1 MKQYSN
7 RFKACGQFD
16 RYCKVVLRHEAINYF
31 RELQRHR
38 KHEISLEEL
47 FPVYLDTL
55 SVTDSYPYES
65 HIFHF
70 YGCDLRLDND
80 HVADA
85 FINLPEQEQH
95 ILILR
100 YVLRLADGEIGS
112 SVGMS
117 RSAVQRHR
125 TKTLKTLRTQLM
137 SAMIEGKR
145 YKCNNQIARSMGD

>member
-1 MKQYSN
+1 MEQYSN
-7 RFKACGQFD
+7 KFKAWGQFD

-31 RELQRHR
+31 RELQRRR
-38 KHEISLEEL
+38 KYEISLEEL
-47 FPVYLDTL
+47 SPVYLDTL

-70 YGCDLRLDND
+70 YGCDLRIDND
-80 HVADA
+80 HVADT

-100 YVLRLADGEIGS
+100 YVLGLADGEIGR

-137 SAMIEGKR
+137 PAMIEEKQYG
-145 YKCNNQIARSMGD
+145 

>member
-1 MKQYSN
+1 MTNYRAIERMKQYSN
-7 RFKACGQFD
+7 RFKAWGQFD

-47 FPVYLDTL
+47 SSADLDTL
-55 SVTDSYPYES
+55 SVTNSYPDES

-70 YGCDLRLDND
+70 YGCDLRIDND
-80 HVADA
+80 HVANA

-100 YVLRLADGEIGS
+100 YVLELADGEIGR

-125 TKTLKTLRTQLM
+125 TKTLKTLQTQLM
-137 SAMIEGKR
+137 SAMIEENR
-145 YKCNNQIARSMGD
+145 YE

>member
-7 RFKACGQFD
+7 RFEAVGQND

-31 RELQRHR
+31 RELQRRR
-38 KHEISLEEL
+38 KHEISLKEL
-47 FPVYLDTL
+47 SPAYLDSL
-55 SVTDSYPYES
+55 SVTDSYPDES

-70 YGCDLRLDND
+70 YGCDLQIDND
-80 HVADA
+80 HVANA
-85 FINLPEQEQH
+85 FINLPEQEQN

-100 YVLRLADGEIGS
+100 YVLELADGEIGR

-125 TKTLKTLRTQLM
+125 TKTLKTLRAQLIP
-137 SAMIEGKR
+137 AMIEEKR
-145 YKCNNQIARSMGD
+145 YK